1 MGDRQIKPLNTKF
14 GELMRTISQLLQ
26 EKELMRDEI
35 SEQIQRYFNMC
46 KQNGFSISG
55 ISGIDYTKDKVLGSS
70 YKMEF
75 CDIISKID
83 ALQSNLNKVLTEIE
97 ELKEKRKR
105 ILILYKND
113 ESLEAKV
120 FYYREIMRYSQ
131 ERTAAKI
138 EYSVRQVQRIEK
150 KIREQTE
157 SQNLTRKK

>member
-1 MGDRQIKPLNTKF
+1 MGVRQTKPLNTKS

-35 SEQIQRYFNMC
+35 SEQIQRYFHMC
-46 KQNGFSISG
+46 MQNGFNISG
-55 ISGIDYTKDKVLGSS
+55 ISGIDYTKDRVLGSS

-75 CDIISKID
+75 YDIISKID
-83 ALQSNLNKVLTEIE
+83 ALQSNLNKILAEIE
-97 ELKEKRKR
+97 ELKEKRNR
-105 ILILYKND
+105 LLSLYKND
-113 ESLEAKV
+113 ERLEARV

-138 EYSVRQVQRIEK
+138 GYSVRQVQRIEK

>member
-35 SEQIQRYFNMC
+35 SKQIQRYFNMC
-46 KQNGFSISG
+46 KQNGYSM
-55 ISGIDYTKDKVLGSS
+55 SGIDYAKDKVLGSS
-70 YKMEF
+70 FKMEF

-97 ELKEKRKR
+97 ELKEKRRR

-113 ESLEAKV
+113 ESREAKV

-138 EYSVRQVQRIEK
+138 GYSVRQVQRIEK